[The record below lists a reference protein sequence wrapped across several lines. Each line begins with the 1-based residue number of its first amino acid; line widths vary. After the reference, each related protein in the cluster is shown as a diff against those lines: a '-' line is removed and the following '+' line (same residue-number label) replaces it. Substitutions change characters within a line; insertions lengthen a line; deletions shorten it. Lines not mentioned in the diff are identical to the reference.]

1 MKLLMFY
8 LSLGIILASHG
19 MRTPVAGAATLKQP
33 IQVIAH
39 RGASISYPENTRA
52 STLAAVSSGATVI
65 EADVRTTRDGQLVV
79 LHDATLDRTTTGSG
93 PVGGKTL
100 AEIRE
105 YDAGTWF
112 DARFSDQRVL
122 TLSEVYAI
130 CRGKMDVLL
139 DLKETGEEY
148 DRKVAAQVRSGKDSE
163 RTIIG
168 VRSGAQAR
176 RFRRLLP
183 EARQLGLVGNPDE
196 IAAFAKVGV
205 SMIRLWP
212 RWLTDVSVI
221 DKVRKAGCK
230 LHLNGK
236 LGTAAEV
243 AGLLHYRPNSLSS
256 DDPAQLV
263 KTLKDAGHIIQLPRH
278 VDSGKQSALPRDRN

>member
-1 MKLLMFY
+1 MRLLMFHLVGVLLVFY
-8 LSLGIILASHG
+8 ALQ
-19 MRTPVAGAATLKQP
+19 RPPVGAWDPQEP

-39 RGASISYPENTRA
+39 RGASSRFPENTRA
-52 STLAAVSSGATVI
+52 SALAAVSSGATVI
-65 EADVRTTRDGQLVV
+65 EADVRTTRDGHLVV

-93 PVGGKTL
+93 PVGERTL
-100 AEIRE
+100 AEIRR

-112 DARFSDQRVL
+112 DPRFHDQRVL

-148 DRKVAAQVRSGKDSE
+148 DRKVAAQVREGKDSR

-168 VRSGAQAR
+168 VRSVAQAK
-176 RFRRLLP
+176 RFRQLLP
-183 EARQLGLVGNPDE
+183 GARQLGLVGNPDE
-196 IAAFAKVGV
+196 IVAFAEVGV
-205 SMIRLWP
+205 TMIRLWP
-212 RWLTDVSVI
+212 RWLTDNSLI
-221 DKVRKAGCK
+221 AKVRKLGCT

-236 LGTAAEV
+236 LGTTAEV
-243 AGLLHYRPNSLSS
+243 DRLLRHCPNSLSS

-263 KTLKDAGHIIQLPRH
+263 KTLKEAGHVVQRPSNLDR
-278 VDSGKQSALPRDRN
+278 GKQSPLPPGGK